1 MERRFG
7 FISSDE
13 HVVEHP
19 RVWTQRVSKSWG
31 ERVPHLVEQADGS
44 QRWLVDG
51 RPVALDGVAA
61 AGATLADRNQL
72 PQRWEEVAALAHNPA
87 ERLKAMDADGVD
99 AAVLYPGLAGLA
111 GETFGRLTD
120 PALELACVRA
130 YNDWLIDEWADAS
143 PRFIPQCLVPLS
155 PIEATVAEIERAVA
169 RGHRGVVYPAIPMH
183 LRELP
188 HINEAEY
195 DPVWATCQELEVPIC
210 FHAGASPDI
219 QFPPDPAFSPAL
231 SSAFQALSRP
241 FSSATV
247 LGNLLVSRILTRFP
261 RLRVVFAESALGWG
275 VFALEAADYHFEQF
289 RLDLQ
294 GYELTPTELFKRQC
308 YFTGWYDRHSLLH
321 THRFL
326 GAQNILWTTNF
337 PLATSTWPNSREFM
351 ARTFAPIPAH
361 DRERMVWHNAAELY
375 GVSGSTGEPEREGHG

>member
-19 RVWTQRVSKSWG
+19 QVWTQRLSKSWG
-31 ERVPHLVEQADGS
+31 ERIPHLVEQADGS

-51 RPVALDGVAA
+51 RPLALDGVAA

-72 PQRWEEVAALAHNPA
+72 PQRWEEVSALAHNPA

-99 AAVLYPGLAGLA
+99 AAVLYPSLAGLA

-143 PRFIPQCLVPLS
+143 PRFIPQCLVPLY
-155 PIEATVAEIERAVA
+155 PVEATVAEIERSVA
-169 RGHRGVVYPAIPMH
+169 KGHRGVVYPAIPMH

-231 SSAFQALSRP
+231 SGAFQALSRP

-247 LGNLLVSRILTRFP
+247 LGNLLVSRILMRFP

-351 ARTFAPIPAH
+351 ARTFEPIPAH
-361 DRERMVWHNAAELY
+361 DREQIAWHNAAELY
-375 GVSGSTGEPEREGHG
+375 GVSWSTGESGREGHD